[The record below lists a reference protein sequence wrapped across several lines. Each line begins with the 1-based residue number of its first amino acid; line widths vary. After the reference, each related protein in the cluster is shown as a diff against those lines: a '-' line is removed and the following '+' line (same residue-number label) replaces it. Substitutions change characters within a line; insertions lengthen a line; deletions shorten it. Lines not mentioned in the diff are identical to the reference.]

1 VTVRRRALLASALLA
16 APALAQPAASALP
29 AALRRGL
36 NLTNWFRFPVD
47 PSPAALRAYMPDA
60 ALRAMGRAGFTFI
73 RLCIQPQVL
82 LRPDGLLE
90 PERLAVVLEAIARIR
105 EAGLAVMVDAHPE
118 TWRPERRPEEGRAL
132 LDFWRGMAPRLASHD
147 PAAVFV
153 EIMNE
158 PVHDDH
164 ATWWRLQE
172 EALAAI
178 RAVLPH
184 HLVVVTGADWGSIE
198 GLLRLPPLPDRNLL
212 YSVHDYTP
220 GILTHMASW
229 ERGHDRAAL
238 ARLPFPVADAAA
250 CQAQAAQTDHARTRE
265 LGAQY
270 CAEGWDAARV
280 QARLSPAAE
289 YGRRA
294 GAPVALLEFGAHAEL
309 NAPARLAYLDAVRRA
324 AEALGMGWALWG
336 YADIMGFRARQGPMP
351 AELDAPTLRALG
363 LSAS

>member
-1 VTVRRRALLASALLA
+1 MLRRRTLLASAALA
-16 APALAQPAASALP
+16 APALAQPAGAPLP
-29 AALRRGL
+29 DALRRGL

-60 ALRAMGRAGFTFI
+60 ALQAMRRAGFTFI

-82 LRPDGLLE
+82 LQPDGSLQ
-90 PERLAVVLEAIARIR
+90 PERLAVVLEAIARLR
-105 EAGLAVMVDAHPE
+105 DAGLAVMVDAHPE
-118 TWRPERRPEEGRAL
+118 TWRPERRPEERQGL
-132 LDFWRGMAPRLASHD
+132 LDFWRGMAPRLAGHD
-147 PAAVFV
+147 PDAVFV

-164 ATWWRLQE
+164 ATWWQLQE
-172 EALAAI
+172 EALAVI

-184 HLVVVTGADWGSIE
+184 HLVVVTGAEWGSIE
-198 GLLRLPPLPDRNLL
+198 GLLRLPALRDRNLL

-250 CQAQAAQTDHARTRE
+250 CHAQAARTDHARTRE

-280 QARLSPAAE
+280 QARLSLAADWA
-289 YGRRA
+289 RRA

-309 NAPARLAYLDAVRRA
+309 NTPARLAYLEAVRRA
-324 AEALGMGWALWG
+324 TEALGMGWALWG
-336 YADIMGFRARQGPMP
+336 YADIMGFRARQGPTP
-351 AELDAPTLRALG
+351 AELDAPTHRAPG
-363 LSAS
+363 LSAA